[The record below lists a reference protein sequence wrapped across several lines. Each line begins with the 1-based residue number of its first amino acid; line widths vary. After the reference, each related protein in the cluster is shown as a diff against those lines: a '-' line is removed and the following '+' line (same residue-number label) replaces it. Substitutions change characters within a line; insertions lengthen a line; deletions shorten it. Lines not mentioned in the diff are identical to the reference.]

1 MSRPQRVTNEAI
13 YEAAHEIIMQH
24 GPASLTFQT
33 LGKATG
39 LVPAALVRR
48 FKSKQQLF
56 IEVDTYCLEKAANTL
71 AEAAKRFDSAL
82 DAIVYG
88 LSGEMG
94 FAMSANVYVNGLAF
108 LLKGLDTPELYK
120 NYQAA
125 FRRQED
131 DIRQLL
137 EKAVTQMELRQN
149 VDCVGLAKLL
159 QITQQGAC
167 HMWIMSQEE
176 PIEKCIERHLRTLLE
191 AYKNPSR
198 GLVSHDAK

>member
-1 MSRPQRVTNEAI
+1 MSRPQRVANKAI

-24 GPASLTFQT
+24 GSDSLTFQT
-33 LGKATG
+33 LSRATG

-56 IEVDTYCLEKAANTL
+56 IEVDAYCLETGADVL
-71 AEAAKRFDSAL
+71 AEAAERFDSAL

-88 LSGEMG
+88 LSSDMG
-94 FAMSANVYVNGLAF
+94 FAVSANTYINGLAF
-108 LLKGLDTPELYK
+108 LLKGLETPELYK

-125 FRRQED
+125 FKRQEY

-137 EKAVTQMELRQN
+137 EKAVTQKELQQDT
-149 VDCVGLAKLL
+149 DCTRLAKLL

-191 AYKNPSR
+191 VYKVNVRLPN
-198 GLVSHDAK
+198 

>member
-1 MSRPQRVTNEAI
+1 MSRPQRVTNETI

-24 GPASLTFQT
+24 GPDSLTFQT
-33 LGKATG
+33 LGKTTG

-48 FKSKQQLF
+48 FKSKKQLF
-56 IEVDTYCLEKAANTL
+56 IEVDAYCLEIGADAL
-71 AEAAKRFDSAL
+71 AEAAERFDSAL

-88 LSGEMG
+88 LSSDMG
-94 FAMSANVYVNGLAF
+94 FAVSANIYINGLAF
-108 LLKGLDTPELYK
+108 LLKGLETPELYK

-125 FRRQED
+125 FKRQEH

-137 EKAVTQMELRQN
+137 EKAVAQKELRQDT
-149 VDCVGLAKLL
+149 DCVELAKLL

-176 PIEKCIERHLRTLLE
+176 PIETCIERHLRALL
-191 AYKNPSR
+191 AVYKVNLRLTS
-198 GLVSHDAK
+198 